1 MKPSARLVKND
12 ARATAGLRKAAAS
25 VRILIAGQKIEH
37 EALEA
42 LVNLLKLVLFL
53 PEIPKTQQEPK
64 TGLRDLE
71 GQVGHREPAVV
82 DHPPTEIDAKK
93 IGLEAAP
100 GLLPLPV
107 LYQPQ
112 TQVLILAENAEK
124 QEMH

>member
-1 MKPSARLVKND
+1 MKKD
-12 ARATAGLRKAAAS
+12 ARATASRRQEAAIS
-25 VRILIAGQKIEH
+25 VRILIAGQKIEK

-82 DHPPTEIDAKK
+82 DHPPTEIVAKK

-107 LYQPQ
+107 LYQQQ
-112 TQVLILAENAEK
+112 TQVLILAENAKKLEI
-124 QEMH
+124 H

>member
-1 MKPSARLVKND
+1 M
-12 ARATAGLRKAAAS
+12 S

-42 LVNLLKLVLFL
+42 RVNPLKWAPFL
-53 PEIPKTQQEPK
+53 PAIPRTLQEPK

-71 GQVGHREPAVV
+71 GTVGPREPVEV

-93 IGLEAAP
+93 TGLEAAP

-112 TQVLILAENAEK
+112 TQVLILAENAKKLEI
-124 QEMH
+124 H